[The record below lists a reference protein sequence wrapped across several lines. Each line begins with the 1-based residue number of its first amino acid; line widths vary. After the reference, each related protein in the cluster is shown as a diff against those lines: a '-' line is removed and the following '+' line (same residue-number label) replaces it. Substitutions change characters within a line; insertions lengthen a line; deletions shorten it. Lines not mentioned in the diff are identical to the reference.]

1 MSFLNEY
8 TLKKGS
14 EEEDSQEVVATEG
27 HFNDLRK
34 RMKKILNGLTDII
47 AHQEFEREK
56 EVEYTSHQQSLSSSF
71 VLLMAL

>member
-1 MSFLNEY
+1 MNEY
-8 TLKKGS
+8 TLKKETT
-14 EEEDSQEVVATEG
+14 EEEVKSIATEG

-56 EVEYTSHQQSLSSSF
+56 EVEYTSHQQGLSSSF